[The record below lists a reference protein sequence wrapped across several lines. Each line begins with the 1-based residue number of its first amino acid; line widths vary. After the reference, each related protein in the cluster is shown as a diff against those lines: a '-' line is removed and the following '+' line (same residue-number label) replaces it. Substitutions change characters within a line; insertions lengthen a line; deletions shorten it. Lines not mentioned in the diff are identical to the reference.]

1 MRPALGWTLRD
12 WTVAYRSGRMSEAS
26 VIDFIDT
33 FDKTDPAWISLASR
47 ASLEEEM
54 RSLRE
59 RLEAAGGDYEK
70 LPLYGVPVAVKDN
83 IDAFGFPTTNACP
96 AFSRVPSADAEVVR
110 LLKEAGALIVGK
122 TNLDQFAT
130 GLVGTRS
137 PYGAVPNAFDE
148 AYIGG
153 GSSSGS
159 ASVVARGLVPIA
171 LGTDTA
177 GSGRVP
183 AALQNIV
190 GLKPSRGRLS
200 TRGVVP
206 ACRTL
211 DCVSVFSLV
220 SEDAWFVLDLLAK
233 YDAEDPYARKSPRG
247 RPPAVSPGRARIGV
261 PAAPR
266 FFGDDLAERAFE
278 HAVRAAEGLGA
289 EIVPTDMSAFH
300 DLAELLYAQSW
311 VAERALSVGELLK
324 TPELLDPVVG
334 PIIQRGTE
342 FTAQDAYRAEY
353 RRAELARAIDLVMA
367 HLDALMVP
375 TVPTIFKRDEIAQD
389 PVRLNGVL
397 GTYTNFTNLADLA
410 GIAVPAPFRTDGLP
424 FGVTFLCPAF
434 EEERLQELAGAF
446 HRCAGVPLG
455 ATSRPMPLGQPVSA
469 ARPLQGIGLVVV
481 GAHMRSMPLNH
492 ELRELGAEFVCE
504 ARTAGE
510 YRLFALRGTKPEKP
524 GLCRT
529 PGQKGPGIEV
539 ELWDVPH
546 DSFGPLL
553 EKVSSPLGLGSV
565 QLEDGSWQKGFIC
578 EPYGIG
584 DAVDISSFGGFRAY
598 VASQKEARAMKHPE
612 T

>member
-26 VIDFIDT
+26 VLDFIET

-47 ASLEEEM
+47 ASLEESM

-70 LPLYGVPVAVKDN
+70 LPLYGVPVAIKDN
-83 IDAFGFPTTNACP
+83 IDALGFPTTNACP
-96 AFSRVPSADAEVVR
+96 AFSRLPAADAEVVR
-110 LLKEAGALIVGK
+110 LLKEAGALVVGK

-137 PYGAVPNAFDE
+137 PYGAVPNAFNE

-159 ASVVARGLVPIA
+159 ASVVARGLVPFA

-190 GLKPSRGRLS
+190 GLKPSKGRLS

-211 DCVSVFSLV
+211 DCVSVFSLI
-220 SEDAWFVLDLLAK
+220 SEDAWFVLELLAK
-233 YDAEDPYARKSPRG
+233 YDALDPYARKSPKG
-247 RPPAVSPGRARIGV
+247 RPPAFPSERARIGV
-261 PAAPR
+261 PEAPR
-266 FFGDDLAERAFE
+266 FFGDELAQRAFDQ
-278 HAVRAAEGLGA
+278 AIGVLRDLGA
-289 EIVPTDMSAFH
+289 EIVATDMSAFH
-300 DLAELLYAQSW
+300 ELAELLYAESW
-311 VAERALSVGELLK
+311 VAERALSAGELLS
-324 TPELLDPVVG
+324 TPELLDPIVG
-334 PIIQRGTE
+334 PLIAKGVE
-342 FTAQDAYRAEY
+342 FSARDAYRAEY
-353 RRAELARAIDLVMA
+353 RRAELARTIDLAMVS
-367 HLDALMVP
+367 LDALMVP
-375 TVPTIFKRDEIAQD
+375 TTPTTFKREEIARN
-389 PVRLNGVL
+389 PVSLNAVL

-410 GIAVPAPFRTDGLP
+410 GIAVPAPFRDDGLP
-424 FGVTFLCPAF
+424 FGVTFLCRAF
-434 EEERLQELAGAF
+434 EEESLSELASAF
-446 HRCAGVPLG
+446 HRRGGVLLG
-455 ATSRPMPLGQPVSA
+455 ATSRPMPEDQAVSPS
-469 ARPLQGIGLVVV
+469 RSPRGIGLIVV
-481 GAHMRSMPLNH
+481 GAHMRRMPLNH
-492 ELRELGAEFVCE
+492 ELRELGAEFVRE
-504 ARTAGE
+504 ARTATE
-510 YRLFALRGTKPEKP
+510 YRLFALGGKKPERP

-529 PGQKGPGIEV
+529 PGHHGPGIEV
-539 ELWDVPH
+539 ELWDVPRENL
-546 DSFGPLL
+546 SRLL
-553 EKVSSPLGLGSV
+553 EKVNSPLGLGSV

-584 DAVDISSFGGFRAY
+584 DAVDISAFGGFRAY
-598 VASQKEARAMKHPE
+598 VASQKEALAMKHPE